1 MADYFDILKKKLADK
16 EQLIGRERY
25 KITSVLI
32 PFIKIKDDC
41 HLLFQVRSD
50 YIPQPGEVCFPGG
63 KFDPDLDKDTRDTA
77 LRETVEELGI
87 SYEKIEYV
95 GKLGHYAAPMG
106 VLVDAYVG
114 YLTIDSLDELNLNKN
129 EVERI
134 FTLPL
139 KYLKQNPPD
148 VYTVNIKVEPYQ
160 NKNGEKKLL
169 LPYKKLGLPR
179 RYEKPWGNIGHRIFV
194 YDTNPVIW
202 GITAELIYDFMK
214 II

>member
-1 MADYFDILKKKLADK
+1 MADYFKILKQKLADK
-16 EQLIGRERY
+16 DQLIGRERY

-32 PFIKIKDDC
+32 PFVKIQDKC
-41 HLLFQVRSD
+41 HLLFQIRSQH
-50 YIPQPGEVCFPGG
+50 IPQPGEVCFPGG
-63 KFDPDLDKDTRDTA
+63 KFDPNQDKDTKDTA

-87 SYEKIEYV
+87 PHKKISYV

-114 YLTIDSLDELNLNKN
+114 YLEIDTLNELQLNKV

-139 KYLKQNPPD
+139 EYLKKNPPD
-148 VYTVNIKVEPYQ
+148 VYSVNIKVEPYQ
-160 NKNGEKKLL
+160 NKNGENKLL

-194 YDTNPVIW
+194 YDTDPVIW
-202 GITAELIYDFMK
+202 GITGELIYDFMK